1 MITMKLHLKLL
12 IYISFILFSFS
23 LSGENESYNFS
34 SLSKFLNK
42 EISKGRYPG
51 FLTLI
56 KKDGKV
62 IYQDVSGFNDVKNKT
77 PLQRDSL
84 FRIHSMTKP
93 VTGVAL
99 MIAVDQGLL
108 KLSDPVSKYIPEFKD
123 TKVLLRGNKTES
135 LKRDITLLDLATH
148 TSGLAYTFSI
158 KGKLQ
163 DIYLKEKIFPYYAL
177 DTLDDDIKPEKL
189 YENICSFSKKV
200 ASVPLAHQPGEKWT
214 YSIGMDI
221 LGCVIEKASNMTFGD
236 FLKSNLFDPLNMKDT
251 FFKVPKEKRQRMTN
265 LYAHHNAF
273 KAFSIDLPDY
283 LKGKKLKM
291 HLVDSS
297 ENSLYYKDVTVEDG
311 GSGLVSTGDDYLN
324 FADMLLNKGVF
335 NGKKIL
341 SSESFK
347 VLISNQLN
355 ENNSRFSGFGMGITL
370 GIALDSKKIRL
381 RRGDNSFFW
390 GGAAKTKFW
399 VDPENNLT
407 VVHMTQLIGTPRDL
421 TNKIDKLIYK
431 EIKNFEKSNKKPG
444 Y

>member
-1 MITMKLHLKLL
+1 MKLHLKIL

-23 LSGENESYNFS
+23 VSGENESYNFS

-84 FRIHSMTKP
+84 FRIYSMTKP

-158 KGKLQ
+158 KGELQ

-251 FFKVPKEKRQRMTN
+251 FFKVPEEKRQRMTN

-273 KAFSIDLPDY
+273 KAFSIELPDY
-283 LKGKKLKM
+283 LKGKKPKM
-291 HLVDSS
+291 HLVDSL
-297 ENSLYYKDVTVEDG
+297 ENSLYYKDITVEDG

-341 SSESFK
+341 SSESYK

-370 GIALDSKKIRL
+370 GIALDSRKIRL

-431 EIKNFEKSNKKPG
+431 EIKNFEKSNKKSG

>member
-1 MITMKLHLKLL
+1 MKLHLKIL

-23 LSGENESYNFS
+23 VIGENESYNFS

-84 FRIHSMTKP
+84 FRIYSMTKP

-123 TKVLLRGNKTES
+123 TRVLLRGNKTES

-158 KGKLQ
+158 KGELQ

-251 FFKVPKEKRQRMTN
+251 FFKVPEEKRQRMTN

-273 KAFSIDLPDY
+273 KAFSIELPDY
-283 LKGKKLKM
+283 LKGKKPKM
-291 HLVDSS
+291 HLVDSQ
-297 ENSLYYKDVTVEDG
+297 ENSLYYKDITVEDG

-341 SSESFK
+341 SNESYK

-370 GIALDSKKIRL
+370 GIALDSRKIRL

-431 EIKNFEKSNKKPG
+431 EIKNFEKSNKKSG

>member
-1 MITMKLHLKLL
+1 MMKLQLKIL
-12 IYISFILFSFS
+12 IYIFFILFSITV
-23 LSGENESYNFS
+23 SGSNESYNFS

-42 EISKGRYPG
+42 EISKERYPG

-56 KKDGKV
+56 KKDGKL
-62 IYQDVSGFNDVKNKT
+62 IYQSVLGFSDVEDKT
-77 PLQRDSL
+77 PLKRDSL
-84 FRIHSMTKP
+84 FRIYSMTKP

-123 TKVLLRGNKTES
+123 TKVLLKNNETES

-148 TSGLAYTFSI
+148 TSGLAYSFSI
-158 KGKLQ
+158 KGELQ
-163 DIYLKEKIFPYYAL
+163 DIYLKEKIYPYYAL
-177 DTLDDDIKPEKL
+177 DTLNDDIKPEKF
-189 YENICSFSKKV
+189 YKNICSFSKKV

-221 LGCVIEKASNMTFGD
+221 LGCVIEKASNMTFGE

-251 FFKVPKEKRQRMTN
+251 FFKVPEEKRQRMTN

-273 KAFSIDLPDY
+273 KAFSIELPEY
-283 LKGKKLKM
+283 LKGKKPKLY
-291 HLVDSS
+291 LVDSL
-297 ENSLYYKDVTVEDG
+297 ENSLYYKDITVEDG
-311 GSGLVSTGDDYLN
+311 GSGLVSTADDYLN

-341 SSESFK
+341 SSESYK

>member
-1 MITMKLHLKLL
+1 MKLHLKIL

-23 LSGENESYNFS
+23 VSGENESYNFS

-84 FRIHSMTKP
+84 FRIYSMTKP

-108 KLSDPVSKYIPEFKD
+108 KLSDPVSKFIPEFKD
-123 TKVLLRGNKTES
+123 TRVLLRGNKTES

-158 KGKLQ
+158 KGELQ

-251 FFKVPKEKRQRMTN
+251 FFKVPEEKQQRMTN

-273 KAFSIDLPDY
+273 KAFSIELPDN
-283 LKGKKLKM
+283 LKGKKPKM
-291 HLVDSS
+291 HLVDSQ
-297 ENSLYYKDVTVEDG
+297 ENSLYYKDITVEDG

-341 SSESFK
+341 SSESYK

-431 EIKNFEKSNKKPG
+431 EIKNFEKSNKKSG

>member
-1 MITMKLHLKLL
+1 MKLHLKIL

-23 LSGENESYNFS
+23 VSGENESYNFS

-84 FRIHSMTKP
+84 FRIYSMTKP

-123 TKVLLRGNKTES
+123 TRVLLRGNKTES

-158 KGKLQ
+158 KGELQ

-251 FFKVPKEKRQRMTN
+251 FFKVPEEKQQRMTN

-273 KAFSIDLPDY
+273 KAFSIELPDN
-283 LKGKKLKM
+283 LKGKKPKM
-291 HLVDSS
+291 HLVDSQ
-297 ENSLYYKDVTVEDG
+297 ENSLYYKDITVEDG

-341 SSESFK
+341 SSESYK

-370 GIALDSKKIRL
+370 GIALDSRKIRL

-431 EIKNFEKSNKKPG
+431 EIKNFEKSNKKSG

>member
-1 MITMKLHLKLL
+1 MMKLHLKIL

-23 LSGENESYNFS
+23 VSGENESYNFS

-56 KKDGKV
+56 KKDGKI

-84 FRIHSMTKP
+84 FRIYSMTKP

-123 TKVLLRGNKTES
+123 TRVLLRGNKTES

-158 KGKLQ
+158 KGELQ

-251 FFKVPKEKRQRMTN
+251 FFKVPEEKQQRMTN

-273 KAFSIDLPDY
+273 KAFSIELPDN
-283 LKGKKLKM
+283 LKGKKPKM
-291 HLVDSS
+291 HLVDSQ
-297 ENSLYYKDVTVEDG
+297 ENSLYYKDITVEDG

-341 SSESFK
+341 SIESYK

-370 GIALDSKKIRL
+370 GIALDSRKIRL

-431 EIKNFEKSNKKPG
+431 EIKNFEKSNKKSG

>member
-1 MITMKLHLKLL
+1 MKLHLKIL
-12 IYISFILFSFS
+12 IYIFFILFSFS
-23 LSGENESYNFS
+23 ASGENESYNFS

-56 KKDGKV
+56 KKDGKL
-62 IYQDVSGFNDVKNKT
+62 IYQDVSGFSDVKNKT

-84 FRIHSMTKP
+84 FRIYSMTKP

-158 KGKLQ
+158 KGELQ

-177 DTLDDDIKPEKL
+177 DTLDDDLKPEKL

-251 FFKVPKEKRQRMTN
+251 FFKVPEKKRQRMTN

-273 KAFSIDLPDY
+273 KAFSIELPDY
-283 LKGKKLKM
+283 LKGKKPKM
-291 HLVDSS
+291 HLVDSL
-297 ENSLYYKDVTVEDG
+297 ENSLYYKDITVEDG
-311 GSGLVSTGDDYLN
+311 GSGLISTGDDYLN

-341 SSESFK
+341 SSESYK

-431 EIKNFEKSNKKPG
+431 EIKNFEKSNKKSG

>member
-1 MITMKLHLKLL
+1 MKLHLKIL
-12 IYISFILFSFS
+12 IYIFFILFSFS
-23 LSGENESYNFS
+23 ASGENESYNFS

-56 KKDGKV
+56 KKDGKL
-62 IYQDVSGFNDVKNKT
+62 IYQDVSGFSDVKNKT

-84 FRIHSMTKP
+84 FRIYSMTKP

-158 KGKLQ
+158 KGELQ

-177 DTLDDDIKPEKL
+177 DTLDDDLKPEKL

-251 FFKVPKEKRQRMTN
+251 FFKVPEEKQQRMTN

-273 KAFSIDLPDY
+273 KAFSIELPDY
-283 LKGKKLKM
+283 LKGKKPKM
-291 HLVDSS
+291 HLVDSL
-297 ENSLYYKDVTVEDG
+297 ENSLYYKDITVEDG

-341 SSESFK
+341 SSESYK

-431 EIKNFEKSNKKPG
+431 EIKNFEKSNKKSG

>member
-1 MITMKLHLKLL
+1 MKLHLKIL

-23 LSGENESYNFS
+23 VSGENESYNFS

-62 IYQDVSGFNDVKNKT
+62 IYQDVSGFSDVKNKT

-84 FRIHSMTKP
+84 FRIYSMTKP

-123 TKVLLRGNKTES
+123 TRVLLRGNKTES

-158 KGKLQ
+158 KGELQ

-251 FFKVPKEKRQRMTN
+251 FFKVPEEKQQRMTN

-273 KAFSIDLPDY
+273 KAFSIELPDN
-283 LKGKKLKM
+283 LKGKKPKM
-291 HLVDSS
+291 HLVDSQ
-297 ENSLYYKDVTVEDG
+297 ENSLYYKDITVEDG

-341 SSESFK
+341 SSESYK

-431 EIKNFEKSNKKPG
+431 EIKNFEKSNKKSG

>member
-1 MITMKLHLKLL
+1 MKLRFKIL

-23 LSGENESYNFS
+23 VSGENESYNFS

-56 KKDGKV
+56 KKDGKL
-62 IYQDVSGFNDVKNKT
+62 IYQDVSGFSDVKNKT

-84 FRIHSMTKP
+84 FRIYSMTKP

-158 KGKLQ
+158 KGELQ

-177 DTLDDDIKPEKL
+177 DTLDDDLKPEKL

-251 FFKVPKEKRQRMTN
+251 FFKVPEEKRQRMTN

-273 KAFSIDLPDY
+273 KAFSIELPDY
-283 LKGKKLKM
+283 LKGKKPKM
-291 HLVDSS
+291 HLVDSL
-297 ENSLYYKDVTVEDG
+297 ENSLYYKDITVEDG

-341 SSESFK
+341 SSESYK

-431 EIKNFEKSNKKPG
+431 EIKNFEKSNKKSG

>member
-1 MITMKLHLKLL
+1 MKLHLKIL

-23 LSGENESYNFS
+23 VSGENESYNFS

-84 FRIHSMTKP
+84 FRIYSMTKP

-158 KGKLQ
+158 KGELQ

-251 FFKVPKEKRQRMTN
+251 FFKVPEEKRQRMTN

-273 KAFSIDLPDY
+273 KAFSIELPDN
-283 LKGKKLKM
+283 LKGKKPKM
-291 HLVDSS
+291 HLVDSL
-297 ENSLYYKDVTVEDG
+297 ENSLYYKDITVEDG

>member
-1 MITMKLHLKLL
+1 MKLHLKIL

-23 LSGENESYNFS
+23 VSGENESYNFS

-56 KKDGKV
+56 KKDGKL
-62 IYQDVSGFNDVKNKT
+62 IYQDVSGFSDVKNKT

-84 FRIHSMTKP
+84 FRIYSMTKP

-158 KGKLQ
+158 KGELQ

-177 DTLDDDIKPEKL
+177 DTLDDDLKPEKL

-251 FFKVPKEKRQRMTN
+251 FFKVPEEKRQRMTN

-273 KAFSIDLPDY
+273 KAFSIELPDY
-283 LKGKKLKM
+283 LKGKKPKM
-291 HLVDSS
+291 HLVDSL
-297 ENSLYYKDVTVEDG
+297 ENSLYYKDITVEDG

-341 SSESFK
+341 SSESYK

-431 EIKNFEKSNKKPG
+431 EIKNFEKSNKKSG

>member
-1 MITMKLHLKLL
+1 MKLHLKIL

-23 LSGENESYNFS
+23 VSGENESYNFS

-84 FRIHSMTKP
+84 FRIYSMTKP

-123 TKVLLRGNKTES
+123 TRVLLRGNKTES

-158 KGKLQ
+158 KGELQ

-251 FFKVPKEKRQRMTN
+251 FFKVPEEKRQRMTN

-273 KAFSIDLPDY
+273 KAFSIELPDY
-283 LKGKKLKM
+283 LKGKKPKM
-291 HLVDSS
+291 HLVDSQ
-297 ENSLYYKDVTVEDG
+297 ENSLYYKDIRVEDG

-341 SSESFK
+341 SSESYK

-370 GIALDSKKIRL
+370 GIALDSRKIRL

-431 EIKNFEKSNKKPG
+431 EIKNFEKSNKKSG

>member
-1 MITMKLHLKLL
+1 MMKLHLKIL

-23 LSGENESYNFS
+23 VSGENESYNFS

-84 FRIHSMTKP
+84 FRIYSMTKP

-123 TKVLLRGNKTES
+123 TRVLLRGNKTES

-158 KGKLQ
+158 KGELQ

-251 FFKVPKEKRQRMTN
+251 FFKVPEEKQQRMTN

-273 KAFSIDLPDY
+273 KAFSIELPDN
-283 LKGKKLKM
+283 LKGKKPKM
-291 HLVDSS
+291 HLVDSQ
-297 ENSLYYKDVTVEDG
+297 ENSLYYKDITVEDG

-341 SSESFK
+341 SSESYK

-370 GIALDSKKIRL
+370 GIALDSRKIRL

-431 EIKNFEKSNKKPG
+431 EIKNFERSNKKSG

>member
-1 MITMKLHLKLL
+1 MKLHLKIL

-23 LSGENESYNFS
+23 VIGENESYNFS

-84 FRIHSMTKP
+84 FRIYSMTKP

-123 TKVLLRGNKTES
+123 TRVLLRGNKTES

-158 KGKLQ
+158 KGELQ

-251 FFKVPKEKRQRMTN
+251 FFKVPEEKRQRMTN

-273 KAFSIDLPDY
+273 KAFSIELPDY
-283 LKGKKLKM
+283 LKGKKPKM
-291 HLVDSS
+291 HLVDSQ
-297 ENSLYYKDVTVEDG
+297 ENSLYYKDITVEDG

-341 SSESFK
+341 SSESYK

-370 GIALDSKKIRL
+370 GIALDSRKIRL

-431 EIKNFEKSNKKPG
+431 EIKNFERSNKKSG

>member
-1 MITMKLHLKLL
+1 MKLHLKIL

-23 LSGENESYNFS
+23 VSGENESYNFS

-84 FRIHSMTKP
+84 FRIYSMTKP

-123 TKVLLRGNKTES
+123 TRVLLRGNKTES

-158 KGKLQ
+158 KGELQ

-251 FFKVPKEKRQRMTN
+251 FFKVPEEKRQRMTN

-273 KAFSIDLPDY
+273 KAFSIELPDY
-283 LKGKKLKM
+283 LKGKKPKM
-291 HLVDSS
+291 HLVDSQ
-297 ENSLYYKDVTVEDG
+297 ENSLYYKDITVEDG

-341 SSESFK
+341 SSESYK

-370 GIALDSKKIRL
+370 GIALDSRKIRL

-431 EIKNFEKSNKKPG
+431 EIKNFEKSNKKSG

>member
-1 MITMKLHLKLL
+1 MKLHLKIL

-23 LSGENESYNFS
+23 VSGENESYNFS

-62 IYQDVSGFNDVKNKT
+62 IYQDVSGFSDVKNKT

-84 FRIHSMTKP
+84 FRIYSMTKP

-123 TKVLLRGNKTES
+123 TRVLLRGNKTES

-158 KGKLQ
+158 KGELQ

-251 FFKVPKEKRQRMTN
+251 FFKVPEEKQQRMTN

-273 KAFSIDLPDY
+273 KAFSIELPDN
-283 LKGKKLKM
+283 LKGKKPKM
-291 HLVDSS
+291 HLVDSQ
-297 ENSLYYKDVTVEDG
+297 ENSLYYKDITVEDG

-341 SSESFK
+341 SSESYK

-370 GIALDSKKIRL
+370 GIALDSRKIRL

>member
-1 MITMKLHLKLL
+1 MKLHLKIL

-23 LSGENESYNFS
+23 VSGENESYNFS

-56 KKDGKV
+56 KKDGKL

-84 FRIHSMTKP
+84 FRIYSMTKP

-123 TKVLLRGNKTES
+123 TKVLLSGNKTES

-158 KGKLQ
+158 KGELQ

-251 FFKVPKEKRQRMTN
+251 FFKVPEEKRQRMTN

-273 KAFSIDLPDY
+273 KAFSIELPDN
-283 LKGKKLKM
+283 LKGKKPKM
-291 HLVDSS
+291 HLVDSL
-297 ENSLYYKDVTVEDG
+297 ENSLYYKDITVEDG

-341 SSESFK
+341 SSESYK

>member
-1 MITMKLHLKLL
+1 MKLRFKIL

-23 LSGENESYNFS
+23 VSGENESYNFS

-56 KKDGKV
+56 KKDGKL

-84 FRIHSMTKP
+84 FRIYSMTKP

-158 KGKLQ
+158 KGELQ

-251 FFKVPKEKRQRMTN
+251 FFKVPEEKRQRMTN

-273 KAFSIDLPDY
+273 KAFSIELPDY
-283 LKGKKLKM
+283 LKGKKPKM
-291 HLVDSS
+291 HLVDSL
-297 ENSLYYKDVTVEDG
+297 ENSLYYKDITVEDG

-341 SSESFK
+341 SSESYK

-431 EIKNFEKSNKKPG
+431 EIKNFEKSNKKSG

>member
-1 MITMKLHLKLL
+1 MKLHLKIL

-23 LSGENESYNFS
+23 VSGENESYNFS

-56 KKDGKV
+56 KKDGKL

-84 FRIHSMTKP
+84 FRIYSMTKP

-158 KGKLQ
+158 KGELQ

-251 FFKVPKEKRQRMTN
+251 FFKVPEEKRQRMTN

-273 KAFSIDLPDY
+273 KAFSIELPDN
-283 LKGKKLKM
+283 LKGKKPKM
-291 HLVDSS
+291 HLVDSL
-297 ENSLYYKDVTVEDG
+297 ENSLYYKDITVEDG

-341 SSESFK
+341 SSESYK

>member
-1 MITMKLHLKLL
+1 MKLHLKIL

-23 LSGENESYNFS
+23 VIGENESYNFS

-84 FRIHSMTKP
+84 FRIYSMTKP

-123 TKVLLRGNKTES
+123 TRVLLRGNKTES

-158 KGKLQ
+158 KGELQ

-251 FFKVPKEKRQRMTN
+251 FFKVPEEKQQRMTN

-273 KAFSIDLPDY
+273 KAFSIELPDN
-283 LKGKKLKM
+283 LKGKKPKM
-291 HLVDSS
+291 HLVDSQ
-297 ENSLYYKDVTVEDG
+297 ENSLYYKDITVEDG

-341 SSESFK
+341 SSESYK

-370 GIALDSKKIRL
+370 GIALDSRKIRL

-431 EIKNFEKSNKKPG
+431 EIKNFEKSNKKSG

>member
-1 MITMKLHLKLL
+1 MKLHLKIL

-23 LSGENESYNFS
+23 VIGENESYNFS

-84 FRIHSMTKP
+84 FRIYSMTKP

-123 TKVLLRGNKTES
+123 TRVLLRGNKTES

-158 KGKLQ
+158 KGELQ

-251 FFKVPKEKRQRMTN
+251 FFKVPEEKQQRMTN

-273 KAFSIDLPDY
+273 KAFSIELPDN
-283 LKGKKLKM
+283 LKGKKPKM
-291 HLVDSS
+291 HLVDSQ
-297 ENSLYYKDVTVEDG
+297 ENSLYYKDITVEDG

-341 SSESFK
+341 SSESYK

-355 ENNSRFSGFGMGITL
+355 ENNSRFSGFGMGITV

-431 EIKNFEKSNKKPG
+431 EIKNFEKSNKKSG

>member
-1 MITMKLHLKLL
+1 MKLHLKIL

-23 LSGENESYNFS
+23 VSGENESYNFS

-56 KKDGKV
+56 KKDGKI

-84 FRIHSMTKP
+84 FRIYSMTKP

-123 TKVLLRGNKTES
+123 TRVLLRGNKTES

-158 KGKLQ
+158 KGELQ

-251 FFKVPKEKRQRMTN
+251 FFKVPEEKQQRMTN

-273 KAFSIDLPDY
+273 KAFSIELPDN
-283 LKGKKLKM
+283 LKGKKPKM
-291 HLVDSS
+291 HLVDSQ
-297 ENSLYYKDVTVEDG
+297 ENSLYYKDITVEDG

-341 SSESFK
+341 SSESYK

-370 GIALDSKKIRL
+370 GIALDSRKIRL

-431 EIKNFEKSNKKPG
+431 EIKNFEKSNKKSG

>member
-1 MITMKLHLKLL
+1 MKLHLKIL

-23 LSGENESYNFS
+23 VSGENESYNFS

-84 FRIHSMTKP
+84 FRIYSMTKP

-123 TKVLLRGNKTES
+123 TRVLLRGNKTES

-158 KGKLQ
+158 KGELQ

-251 FFKVPKEKRQRMTN
+251 FFKVPEEKRQRMTN

-273 KAFSIDLPDY
+273 KAFSIELPDN
-283 LKGKKLKM
+283 LKGKKPKM
-291 HLVDSS
+291 HLVDSQ
-297 ENSLYYKDVTVEDG
+297 ENSLYYKDITVEDG

-341 SSESFK
+341 SSESYK

-370 GIALDSKKIRL
+370 GIALDSRKIRL

-431 EIKNFEKSNKKPG
+431 EIKNFEKSNKKSG

>member
-1 MITMKLHLKLL
+1 MMKLHLKIL

-23 LSGENESYNFS
+23 VSGENESYNFS

-84 FRIHSMTKP
+84 FRIYSMTKP

-158 KGKLQ
+158 KGELQ

-251 FFKVPKEKRQRMTN
+251 FFKVPEEKRQRMTN

-273 KAFSIDLPDY
+273 KAFSIELPDN
-283 LKGKKLKM
+283 LKGKKPKM
-291 HLVDSS
+291 HLVDSQ
-297 ENSLYYKDVTVEDG
+297 ENSLYYKDITVEDG

>member
-1 MITMKLHLKLL
+1 MKLHLKIL

-23 LSGENESYNFS
+23 VSGENESYNFS

-84 FRIHSMTKP
+84 FRIYSMTKP

-123 TKVLLRGNKTES
+123 TRVLLRGNKTES

-158 KGKLQ
+158 KGELQ

-251 FFKVPKEKRQRMTN
+251 FFKVPEEKQQRMTN

-273 KAFSIDLPDY
+273 KAFSIELPDN
-283 LKGKKLKM
+283 LKGKKPKM
-291 HLVDSS
+291 HLVDSQ
-297 ENSLYYKDVTVEDG
+297 ENSLYYKDITVEDG

-341 SSESFK
+341 SSESYK

-431 EIKNFEKSNKKPG
+431 EIKNFEKSNKKSG

>member
-1 MITMKLHLKLL
+1 MKLHLKIL

-23 LSGENESYNFS
+23 VSGENESYNFS

-56 KKDGKV
+56 KKDGKL

-84 FRIHSMTKP
+84 FRIYSMTKP

-158 KGKLQ
+158 KGELQ

-251 FFKVPKEKRQRMTN
+251 FFKVPEEKRQRMTN

-273 KAFSIDLPDY
+273 KAFSIELPDN
-283 LKGKKLKM
+283 LKGKKPKM
-291 HLVDSS
+291 HLVDSL
-297 ENSLYYKDVTVEDG
+297 ENSLYYKDITVEDG
-311 GSGLVSTGDDYLN
+311 GSGLVSSGDDYLN

-341 SSESFK
+341 SSESYK

>member
-1 MITMKLHLKLL
+1 MKLHLKIL

-23 LSGENESYNFS
+23 VSGENESYNFS

-84 FRIHSMTKP
+84 FRIYSMTKP

-123 TKVLLRGNKTES
+123 TRVLLRGNKTES

-158 KGKLQ
+158 KGELQ

-251 FFKVPKEKRQRMTN
+251 FFKVPEEKRQRMTN

-273 KAFSIDLPDY
+273 KAFSIELPDY
-283 LKGKKLKM
+283 LKGKKPKM
-291 HLVDSS
+291 HLVDSH
-297 ENSLYYKDVTVEDG
+297 ENSLYYKDITVEDG

-341 SSESFK
+341 SSESYK

-370 GIALDSKKIRL
+370 GIALDSRKIRL

-431 EIKNFEKSNKKPG
+431 EIKNFEKSNKKSG

>member
-1 MITMKLHLKLL
+1 MKLHLKIL

-23 LSGENESYNFS
+23 VSGENESYNFS

-62 IYQDVSGFNDVKNKT
+62 IYQDVSGFSDVKNKT

-84 FRIHSMTKP
+84 FRIYSMTKP

-123 TKVLLRGNKTES
+123 TRVLLRGNKTES

-158 KGKLQ
+158 KGELQ

-251 FFKVPKEKRQRMTN
+251 FFKVPEEKQHRMTN

-273 KAFSIDLPDY
+273 KAFSIELPDN
-283 LKGKKLKM
+283 LKGKKPKM
-291 HLVDSS
+291 HLVDSQ
-297 ENSLYYKDVTVEDG
+297 ENSLYYKDITVEDG

-341 SSESFK
+341 SSESYK

-431 EIKNFEKSNKKPG
+431 EIKNFEKSNKKSG

>member
-1 MITMKLHLKLL
+1 MKLRLTIL

-23 LSGENESYNFS
+23 VSGENESYNFS

-84 FRIHSMTKP
+84 FRIYSMTKP

-123 TKVLLRGNKTES
+123 TRVLLRGNKTES

-158 KGKLQ
+158 KGELQ

-251 FFKVPKEKRQRMTN
+251 FFKVPEEKRQRMTN

-273 KAFSIDLPDY
+273 KAFSIELPDY
-283 LKGKKLKM
+283 LKGKKPKM
-291 HLVDSS
+291 HLVDSL
-297 ENSLYYKDVTVEDG
+297 ENSLYYKDITVEDG

-341 SSESFK
+341 SSESYK

-431 EIKNFEKSNKKPG
+431 EIKNFEKSNKKSG

>member
-1 MITMKLHLKLL
+1 MKLHLKIL

-23 LSGENESYNFS
+23 VIGENESYNFS

-62 IYQDVSGFNDVKNKT
+62 IYQDVSGFNDVKKKT

-84 FRIHSMTKP
+84 FRIYSMTKP

-123 TKVLLRGNKTES
+123 TRVLLRGNKTES

-158 KGKLQ
+158 KGELQ

-251 FFKVPKEKRQRMTN
+251 FFKVPEEKRQRMTN

-273 KAFSIDLPDY
+273 KAFSIELPDY
-283 LKGKKLKM
+283 LKGKKPKM
-291 HLVDSS
+291 HLVDSQ
-297 ENSLYYKDVTVEDG
+297 ENSLYYKDITVEDG

-324 FADMLLNKGVF
+324 FAH
-335 NGKKIL
+335 
-341 SSESFK
+341 S
-347 VLISNQLN
+347 
-355 ENNSRFSGFGMGITL
+355 T
-370 GIALDSKKIRL
+370 
-381 RRGDNSFFW
+381 
-390 GGAAKTKFW
+390 T
-399 VDPENNLT
+399 
-407 VVHMTQLIGTPRDL
+407 
-421 TNKIDKLIYK
+421 
-431 EIKNFEKSNKKPG
+431 
-444 Y
+444 

>member
-1 MITMKLHLKLL
+1 MKLHLKIL

-23 LSGENESYNFS
+23 VSGENESYNFS

-84 FRIHSMTKP
+84 FRIYSMTKP

-123 TKVLLRGNKTES
+123 TRVLLRGNKTES

-158 KGKLQ
+158 KGELQ

-251 FFKVPKEKRQRMTN
+251 FFKVPEEKQQRMTN

-273 KAFSIDLPDY
+273 KAFSIELPDN
-283 LKGKKLKM
+283 LKGKKPKM
-291 HLVDSS
+291 HLVDSQ
-297 ENSLYYKDVTVEDG
+297 ENSLYYKDITVEDG

-341 SSESFK
+341 SSESYK

-370 GIALDSKKIRL
+370 GIALDSRKIRL

-431 EIKNFEKSNKKPG
+431 EIKNFERSNKKSG

>member
-1 MITMKLHLKLL
+1 MKLHLKIL

-84 FRIHSMTKP
+84 FRIYSMTKP

-158 KGKLQ
+158 KGELQ

-251 FFKVPKEKRQRMTN
+251 FFKVPEEKRQRMTN

-273 KAFSIDLPDY
+273 KAFSIELPDN
-283 LKGKKLKM
+283 LKGKKPKM
-291 HLVDSS
+291 HLVDSL

-341 SSESFK
+341 SSESYK

>member
-1 MITMKLHLKLL
+1 MKLHLKIL

-23 LSGENESYNFS
+23 VSGENESYNFS

-84 FRIHSMTKP
+84 FRIYSMTKP

-158 KGKLQ
+158 KGELQ

-251 FFKVPKEKRQRMTN
+251 FFKVPEEKRQRMTN

-283 LKGKKLKM
+283 LKGKKPKM

-341 SSESFK
+341 SSESYK

-431 EIKNFEKSNKKPG
+431 EIKNFEKSNKKSG

>member
-1 MITMKLHLKLL
+1 MKLHLKIL

-23 LSGENESYNFS
+23 VSGENESYNFS

-84 FRIHSMTKP
+84 FRIYSMTKP

-123 TKVLLRGNKTES
+123 TRVLLRGNKTES

-158 KGKLQ
+158 KGELQ

-251 FFKVPKEKRQRMTN
+251 FFKVPEEKRQRMTN

-273 KAFSIDLPDY
+273 KAFSIELPDY
-283 LKGKKLKM
+283 LKGKKPKM
-291 HLVDSS
+291 HLVDSQ
-297 ENSLYYKDVTVEDG
+297 ENSLYYKDITVEDG

-341 SSESFK
+341 SSESYK

-370 GIALDSKKIRL
+370 GIALDSRKIRL

-431 EIKNFEKSNKKPG
+431 EIKNFERSNKKSG

>member
-1 MITMKLHLKLL
+1 MKLHLKIL

-23 LSGENESYNFS
+23 VSGENESYNFS

-84 FRIHSMTKP
+84 FRIYSMTKP

-123 TKVLLRGNKTES
+123 TRVLLRANKTES

-158 KGKLQ
+158 KGELQ

-251 FFKVPKEKRQRMTN
+251 FFKVPEEKRQRMTN

-273 KAFSIDLPDY
+273 KAFSIELPDY
-283 LKGKKLKM
+283 LKGKKPKM
-291 HLVDSS
+291 HLVDSQ
-297 ENSLYYKDVTVEDG
+297 ENSLYYKDITVEDG

-341 SSESFK
+341 SSESYK

-370 GIALDSKKIRL
+370 GIALDSRKIRL

-431 EIKNFEKSNKKPG
+431 EIKNFEKSNKKSG

>member
-1 MITMKLHLKLL
+1 MKLHLKIL

-23 LSGENESYNFS
+23 VSGENESYNFS

-84 FRIHSMTKP
+84 FRIYSMTKP

-158 KGKLQ
+158 KGELQ

-177 DTLDDDIKPEKL
+177 DTLDDDLKPEKL

-251 FFKVPKEKRQRMTN
+251 FFKVPEEKRQRMTN

-273 KAFSIDLPDY
+273 KAFSIELPDY
-283 LKGKKLKM
+283 LKGKKPKM
-291 HLVDSS
+291 HLVDSL
-297 ENSLYYKDVTVEDG
+297 ENSLYYKDITVEDG

-341 SSESFK
+341 SSESYK

-431 EIKNFEKSNKKPG
+431 EIKNFEKSNKKSG

>member
-1 MITMKLHLKLL
+1 MMKLHLKIL

-23 LSGENESYNFS
+23 VSGENESYNFS

-84 FRIHSMTKP
+84 FRIYSMTKP

-123 TKVLLRGNKTES
+123 TRVLLRGNKTES

-158 KGKLQ
+158 KGELQ

-251 FFKVPKEKRQRMTN
+251 FFKVPEEKRQRMTN

-273 KAFSIDLPDY
+273 KAFSIELPDY
-283 LKGKKLKM
+283 LKGKKPKM
-291 HLVDSS
+291 HLVDSQ
-297 ENSLYYKDVTVEDG
+297 ENSLYYKDITVEDG

-341 SSESFK
+341 SSESYK

-370 GIALDSKKIRL
+370 GIALDSRKIRL

-431 EIKNFEKSNKKPG
+431 EIKNFEKSNKKSG

>member
-1 MITMKLHLKLL
+1 MKLHLKIL

-23 LSGENESYNFS
+23 VSGENESYNFS

-56 KKDGKV
+56 KKDGKL

-84 FRIHSMTKP
+84 FRIYSMTKP

-123 TKVLLRGNKTES
+123 TKVLLSGNKTES

-158 KGKLQ
+158 KGELQ

-251 FFKVPKEKRQRMTN
+251 FFKVPEEKRQRMTN

-273 KAFSIDLPDY
+273 KAFSIELPDN
-283 LKGKKLKM
+283 LKGKKPKM
-291 HLVDSS
+291 HLVDSQ
-297 ENSLYYKDVTVEDG
+297 ENSLYYKDITVEDG

-341 SSESFK
+341 SSESYK

-431 EIKNFEKSNKKPG
+431 EIKNFEKSNKKSG

>member
-1 MITMKLHLKLL
+1 MKLHLKIL

-23 LSGENESYNFS
+23 VSGENESYNFS

-84 FRIHSMTKP
+84 FRIYSMTKP

-123 TKVLLRGNKTES
+123 TRVLLRGNKRES

-158 KGKLQ
+158 KGELQ

-251 FFKVPKEKRQRMTN
+251 FFKVPEEKRQRMTN

-273 KAFSIDLPDY
+273 KAFSIELPDY
-283 LKGKKLKM
+283 LKGKKPKM
-291 HLVDSS
+291 HLVDSQ
-297 ENSLYYKDVTVEDG
+297 ENSLYYKDITVEDG

-341 SSESFK
+341 SSESYK

-370 GIALDSKKIRL
+370 GIALDSRKIRL

-431 EIKNFEKSNKKPG
+431 EIKNFEKSNKKSG